1 MLSDV
6 FNMFYNY
13 NVSNILKAVIVFD
26 FNTDKEKIVQKLYDY
41 DTEIWYIQKI
51 FHIWRYFN

>member
-41 DTEIWYIQKI
+41 DYDTEIWYIQKI
-51 FHIWRYFN
+51 FHI